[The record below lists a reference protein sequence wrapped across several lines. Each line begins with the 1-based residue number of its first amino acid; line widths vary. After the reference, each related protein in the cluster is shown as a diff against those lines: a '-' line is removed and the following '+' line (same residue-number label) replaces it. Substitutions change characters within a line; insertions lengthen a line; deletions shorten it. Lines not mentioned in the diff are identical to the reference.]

1 MRYLELRAEMDR
13 VLVEAATAVLLEK
26 VQGVGLEEGPNWTV
40 IAHFP
45 DTQEGKRQLEEA
57 SRVLENLPAFFHM
70 VKAPR
75 VSVGTR
81 DEEEWAEAWKKYYKP
96 LRIGPFHVVPA
107 WERPEITGDDLVL
120 RLDPGMAFGTGTHV
134 TTQLAMEAIAREVTP
149 GMRVLDVGT
158 GSGILALAAALKGA
172 SQVWGIDR
180 DPVAVRSA
188 RANARLNGL
197 SGRLRITRGE
207 LFQWARPGRPP
218 LDVVVANITGGV
230 IRSITPL
237 LARILKP
244 GGTFIASGIVDTQEE
259 DTVKT
264 ISQNGFA
271 LESTRRR
278 DGWVLITSRR

>member
-1 MRYLELRAEMDR
+1 MRYLELRAQMDR
-13 VLVEAATAVLLEK
+13 VLVEAATAVLLEM
-26 VQGVGLEEGPNWTV
+26 VQGVAWEEGSSWTV
-40 IAHFP
+40 VAHFP
-45 DTQEGKRQLEEA
+45 DTQEGKRRLEEA
-57 SRVLENLPAFFHM
+57 SRVLKNLPAFFHM

-75 VSVGTR
+75 LSVGTR

-96 LRIGPFHVVPA
+96 LRVGPFYVVPA

-180 DPVAVRSA
+180 DPVAVRSG

-197 SGRLRITRGE
+197 SGRVRITRGE
-207 LFQWARPGRPP
+207 LVQWARPDRPP

-264 ISQNGFA
+264 LSQNGFA
-271 LESTRRR
+271 LSTRRR

>member
-13 VLVEAATAVLLEK
+13 VLVEAATAVLLER
-26 VQGVGLEEGPNWTV
+26 VEGIALEEGSSWTV

-45 DTQEGKRQLEEA
+45 CTQEGKRQLKEA
-57 SRVLENLPAFFHM
+57 SRVLGNLPAFFHM

-81 DEEEWAEAWKKYYKP
+81 DDREWAEAWKKYYKP
-96 LRIGPFHVVPA
+96 LRVGPFYVVPRWA
-107 WERPEITGDDLVL
+107 SPEITRGDLVL

-134 TTQLAMEAIAREVTP
+134 TTQLAMEAIAGTVTQ

-188 RANARLNGL
+188 RANARLNDL
-197 SGRLRITRGE
+197 SGRVHITRGE
-207 LFQWARPGRPP
+207 LGQWARPGHPP
-218 LDVVVANITGGV
+218 VDLVVANITGGV
-230 IRSITPL
+230 IRSIAPIVAGVL
-237 LARILKP
+237 RP
-244 GGTFIASGIVDTQEE
+244 GGIFIASGVVDTQEE
-259 DTVKT
+259 DTVQT
-264 ISQNGFA
+264 LSQNGLA
-271 LESTRRR
+271 PQGTEHR